1 MFGKSGSMNHKK
13 RVLVIGTSVGAGDVP
28 PLLALVTGLIERGND
43 VLFIGDQR
51 LIEVTRGV

>member
-13 RVLVIGTSVGAGDVP
+13 RVLVIVTSVGAGDVP